1 VPLAAVERLRG
12 VAAPAAAVEGCRAL
26 LAARTLQDQQAC
38 VSKLVPMMAGDR
50 ALAGSVTEAMF
61 LWFTGA
67 PPRCARP
74 CRPTPFQCAH
84 ARCAGEPGACR
95 PLWRSIGG
103 LIGACKPSMEE
114 LRRLFL

>member
-1 VPLAAVERLRG
+1 MPQGAVEKLRG

-38 VSKLVPMMAGDR
+38 VSKLVPIMAGDR

-67 PPRCARP
+67 QPALR
-74 CRPTPFQCAH
+74 TPFAARFHSNARTRAAQASPAH
-84 ARCAGEPGACR
+84 AG
-95 PLWRSIGG
+95 RSGG
-103 LIGACKPSMEE
+103 PSAD
-114 LRRLFL
+114 